1 MATIPSSALPDD
13 IRESIAIGNVKSV
26 AEQPSMLSNLAY
38 ANLINNVNLS
48 QQNAVSN
55 QQAMNQLGLTVTGK
69 VVNLVANLSPLEAV
83 AVVKMDTG
91 NDIAQQL
98 ADLQSS
104 LDPQSTPSAGPVPIP
119 ITPHRRL
126 PVVINNPAGGSTTT
140 TDRRD
145 FPLTLNVADT
155 PKNPEWAHPRGSLVT
170 LTPTQLPA
178 TIHLGGQVQPSSQ
191 TNLEVKRDRFPVQL
205 KLGAGEGGLNIE
217 TNPDGMTVFVVD
229 ADKFPV
235 VVRFPGA

>member
-91 NDIAQQL
+91 NDVAQQL
-98 ADLQSS
+98 ADLKGTLASF
-104 LDPQSTPSAGPVPIP
+104 
-119 ITPHRRL
+119 
-126 PVVINNPAGGSTTT
+126 PAG
-140 TDRRD
+140 
-145 FPLTLNVADT
+145 A
-155 PKNPEWAHPRGSLVT
+155 
-170 LTPTQLPA
+170 
-178 TIHLGGQVQPSSQ
+178 
-191 TNLEVKRDRFPVQL
+191 
-205 KLGAGEGGLNIE
+205 
-217 TNPDGMTVFVVD
+217 
-229 ADKFPV
+229 
-235 VVRFPGA
+235 